1 MYIEYLNSP
10 IGWIKIT
17 ADDSTLQGV
26 TFVDEKN
33 KQPNPNK
40 ITDECG
46 VQLSEY
52 FTGDRKVFDIP
63 LCQEGT
69 SFQKNVWQK
78 LLSIPFGHLAS
89 YGDIAKK
96 MNHPKAVRAVGA
108 ANGKNPISIIV
119 PCHRVIGSNGTLTGY
134 AGGIKR
140 KQWLLDHEQAF
151 S

>member
-33 KQPNPNK
+33 KQTNPNK
-40 ITDECG
+40 VTNECG